1 MFKFTIYLTKL
12 GFDNYRSV
20 ALATYKYLSLLRSS
34 EFPKW
39 YQSELVKIARTRFQ
53 FAEKQNPESYAVS
66 LSERMG
72 KPVPPELVLRE
83 VAVQSDWD
91 SEDGEREVREI
102 LEGMRI
108 TTGRA
113 VLMAK
118 KEEHERI
125 SNNEQWEHEE
135 CYGTGYRVERWDPS
149 FVEQVSQDPLQYSD
163 SLTRPMDRLRDP
175 MI

>member
-1 MFKFTIYLTKL
+1 MFKFTIHLTKL

-39 YQSELVKIARTRFQ
+39 YQSELVKIARTKFQ
-53 FAEKQNPESYAVS
+53 FAEKQNPESYATS
-66 LSERMG
+66 LSERLG

-83 VAVQSDWD
+83 AAVPSEWD

-102 LEGMRI
+102 LEGLRV
-108 TTGRA
+108 TKGRA

-118 KEEHERI
+118 KEEHVRI
-125 SNNEQWEHEE
+125 SKNEQWEHENW
-135 CYGTGYRVERWDPS
+135 YGTGYRVERWDPS
-149 FVEQVSQDPLQYSD
+149 FVEQVSQD
-163 SLTRPMDRLRDP
+163 SLRLYQAR
-175 MI
+175 